1 MYPYKFNKYYDDKNQ
16 KSYQKRPID
25 IFYFSMETVYE
36 SRDKINVIEHNRV
49 IKKKMFRLSL
59 QVSKLY
65 IIFGPILQL
74 LKDPT
79 VPRYWAKLTGIGYK
93 E

>member
-49 IKKKMFRLSL
+49 IKKKC
-59 QVSKLY
+59 
-65 IIFGPILQL
+65 FG
-74 LKDPT
+74 
-79 VPRYWAKLTGIGYK
+79 
-93 E
+93 